1 VLLIDD
7 REPKRLRE
15 RICAGLENCSSKRM
29 AVGDYLLFDK
39 CGHILG
45 VERKAVDDL
54 LSSIPQGK
62 LKRQVGALR
71 EFDRHLLLV
80 QGIWH
85 LTPEGKVSIN
95 NRASAWMASTVQMIL
110 LGLQRFTG
118 VHLLWVSCEDE
129 LIQTIQA
136 LVRQGQKRCWL
147 DEKGDS

>member
-1 VLLIDD
+1 MLLIDD

-15 RICAGLENCSSKRM
+15 RICAGLEECASKRM
-29 AVGDYLLFDK
+29 VVADYLVFDK
-39 CGHILG
+39 CGHVLG
-45 VERKAVDDL
+45 IERKAVDDL

-71 EFDRHLLLV
+71 EFDRQLLLV
-80 QGIWH
+80 QGVWH

-118 VHLLWVSCEDE
+118 VHLLWVSGEDE
-129 LIQTIQA
+129 LVQTIHA

-147 DEKGDS
+147 AEGGE